1 MNLCKVLRIV
11 IHDGLQFLLLRKRK
25 AAPQPGAGLAL
36 TDRLLL
42 NIHNVTEHPQKGY
55 SLTDMNPDNK
65 TMP

>member
-1 MNLCKVLRIV
+1 MNLCKMLRRV
-11 IHDGLQFLLLRKRK
+11 IHDGLQFLLLRTRK

-42 NIHNVTEHPQKGY
+42 NVHNVTEYPQKGY
-55 SLTDMNPDNK
+55 SVPDMSPDK